1 MNFDFY
7 SAGKIVFG
15 RGRISEL
22 PDLVKARSFRPL
34 LVAGRSFRSGL
45 YFEPLM
51 DGFKKLGVEP
61 TLLVGEGGEPQV
73 ADIDHGAGMA
83 REKVCDAVIGIGGG
97 SVLDTAK
104 AIAGLAVNPGSVGD
118 YLEGIGRGLVMER
131 DPLPMIAVPTTAGT
145 GSEVTKNAVITSYEE
160 EFKKSFRDVRLIPD
174 IALVDPDL
182 NASAPPS
189 VTAEAGMDALC
200 HLVEAFTSK
209 LAQPIPDALALAGIG
224 LCRDYLERA
233 VREGGDMEARTGMSL
248 AATLGGLCLANA
260 KLGAAHGISAALCPI
275 ARVPHGRSCAILLP
289 GVMAHN
295 ASSSPLRYAVLGRLL
310 TGERRSSDS
319 ADAAAAC
326 EWVLKLIERIGLP
339 LSLEPFGVNREIA
352 GKIAGQSFGSSM
364 KGNPVEMTVE
374 DCEKILLGLIGG

>member
-7 SAGKIVFG
+7 SAGRIVFG

-22 PDLVKARSFRPL
+22 PDLVRARSLRPL
-34 LVAGRSFRSGL
+34 LVFGKSFLTGRHFQPLLDGL
-45 YFEPLM
+45 E
-51 DGFKKLGVEP
+51 KLDVEP
-61 TLLVGEGGEPQV
+61 ARLEGVDGEPQV
-73 ADIDHGAGMA
+73 ADIDRGAGLA
-83 REKVCDAVIGIGGG
+83 REKVCDSVIGVGGG

-104 AIAGLAVNPGSVGD
+104 AIAGLAVNPGSVRD
-118 YLEGIGRGLVMER
+118 YLEGVGRGLVMER

-145 GSEVTKNAVITSYEE
+145 GSEVTKNAVIASYEE

-182 NASAPPS
+182 TASAPPS

-209 LAQPIPDALALAGIG
+209 LAQPIPDTLALTGIG

-233 VREGGDMEARTGMSL
+233 VRDGADMKARTGMSL

-260 KLGAAHGISAALCPI
+260 KLGAAHGISGALCPI
-275 ARVPHGRSCAILLP
+275 ARVPHGRACAILLP
-289 GVMAHN
+289 GVMTHN
-295 ASSSPLRYAVLGRLL
+295 ASRSPSRYAVLGGLM
-310 TGERRSSDS
+310 TGERRASDS

-326 EWVLKLIERIGLP
+326 EWVTKLIERIGIP
-339 LSLEPFGVNREIA
+339 LSLEPLGVNRETA
-352 GKIAGQSFGSSM
+352 ERAAGQSFGSSM
-364 KGNPVEMTVE
+364 KGNPVDMTVE
-374 DCEKILLGLIGG
+374 ECEKILLDLID

>member
-22 PDLVKARSFRPL
+22 PDLVQARSLRPL
-34 LVAGRSFRSGL
+34 MVVGKSFMTGRQFQ
-45 YFEPLM
+45 PLL
-51 DGFKKLGVEP
+51 DGFERLDVEP
-61 TLLVGEGGEPQV
+61 TRLEGVEGEPQV
-73 ADIDHGAGMA
+73 ADIDRGAGLA
-83 REKVCDAVIGIGGG
+83 REKVCDAVIGVGGG

-104 AIAGLAVNPGSVGD
+104 AIAGLAVNPGSVRD
-118 YLEGIGRGLVMER
+118 YLEGVGRELVMER

-145 GSEVTKNAVITSYEE
+145 GSEVTKNAVIASHEE

-182 NASAPPS
+182 SASAPPA
-189 VTAEAGMDALC
+189 VTAETGMDAFC

-233 VREGGDMEARTGMSL
+233 VWDGADMEARTGMSL

-275 ARVPHGRSCAILLP
+275 ARVPHGRACAILLP

-295 ASSSPLRYAVLGRLL
+295 ASRSPARYAVLGRLL
-310 TGERRSSDS
+310 TGERHDRDP

-326 EWVLKLIERIGLP
+326 GWVLRLLEKIGIP
-339 LSLEPFGVNREIA
+339 LSLKPDGVDRETA
-352 GKIAGQSFGSSM
+352 GKVAGQSYGSSM
-364 KGNPVEMTVE
+364 KGNPVDMTVE
-374 DCEKILLGLIGG
+374 ECEKILLALIG